1 MSMGTTRSID
11 RELLVRLLSESV
23 GLEED
28 ADLAGDDAD
37 TPLVELG
44 YDSLALLHVAGRIE
58 ADFGL
63 ILPDDAVTEDST
75 LASLLESLQRAE
87 RAEGPL

>member
-1 MSMGTTRSID
+1 MTAVTPRAVD
-11 RELLVRLLSESV
+11 RPLLVRLLSESV

-28 ADLAGDDAD
+28 ADLAGDDSE

-58 ADFGL
+58 AEFGL
-63 ILPDDAVTEDST
+63 LLPDDAITEEAT
-75 LASLLESLQRAE
+75 LGTLLADLE
-87 RAEGPL
+87 RAESTEGVL